1 LLIHFSARSN
11 AVNGH
16 IQHSPRPHNRKQF
29 INVFKD
35 RLHNFRIVFGLFLRQ
50 NEEDEMKGTHGEK
63 KEEKKNREKRRKT
76 ENNLRRT
83 AFSG

>member
-1 LLIHFSARSN
+1 
-11 AVNGH
+11 
-16 IQHSPRPHNRKQF
+16 
-29 INVFKD
+29 
-35 RLHNFRIVFGLFLRQ
+35 LFLRQ